1 MGDNA
6 LRTSRNHGN
15 SLLGLSVLLF
25 VSTLL
30 LSAER
35 RIGPDAARPGAR
47 SLMDAHNCY
56 PYFEWWPDRIDRAL
70 SSGTPLAIEQDLYWY
85 TDAKTGD
92 RRSVLTHGSPIIGNE
107 PTMRDYFFERVRPIV
122 EKALR
127 EGNRRSWPVITLNLD
142 LKSEEPEHVAAIW
155 NLLTEYRD
163 WISTATRLADIH
175 RVEPLDVKPILVLTG
190 QSEAQK
196 VAFYDQRPV
205 GSKLF
210 VFGAVPTNL
219 KDPLAEPEIL
229 EPNPTDNYHRWWNN
243 PWDVVE
249 AGGPA
254 KAGPWTTEKK
264 KRLTELVSYAHKQGL
279 WIRFY
284 TLDGASPAELSCRGW
299 FRSYNFGSRAS
310 VDLRW
315 RAAVNAGVD
324 YIATDQYEELA
335 DFLRKQVA
343 AQTPD

>member
-1 MGDNA
+1 MDDNA
-6 LRTSRNHGN
+6 RQTACNRSYIVR
-15 SLLGLSVLLF
+15 GLCVVLF
-25 VSTLL
+25 VSNLL
-30 LSAER
+30 LSAEG
-35 RIGPDAARPGAR
+35 RIGPDTARPGAR

-85 TDAKTGD
+85 TEAKTGHG
-92 RRSVLTHGSPIIGNE
+92 RSVLTHGSPVSGNE

-122 EKALR
+122 QKALR
-127 EGNRRSWPVITLNLD
+127 EGNRGSWPVITLNLD
-142 LKSEEPEHVAAIW
+142 LKSEEPEHLAAIW

-163 WISTATRLADIH
+163 WVSTATRSADIH

-196 VAFYDQRPV
+196 VVFYDQRPV
-205 GSKLF
+205 GSELF
-210 VFGAVPTNL
+210 VFGAAPTNV
-219 KDPLAEPEIL
+219 KDPLAKPEIL
-229 EPNPTDNYHRWWNN
+229 EPNPADNYHRWWNN

-249 AGGPA
+249 AGGPSV
-254 KAGPWTTEKK
+254 AGPWTAEKNG
-264 KRLTELVSYAHKQGL
+264 RLTELVTYAHKQGL

-284 TLDGASPAELSCRGW
+284 TLDGAKPAELSCRGW
-299 FRSYNFGSRAS
+299 FRSYNFGSRAA

-324 YIATDQYEELA
+324 YIATDQYEDLA
-335 DFLRKQVA
+335 DLLRKHTA
-343 AQTPD
+343 AQ

>member
-122 EKALR
+122 EMALR
-127 EGNRRSWPVITLNLD
+127 EGNRRSWPVIT
-142 LKSEEPEHVAAIW
+142 
-155 NLLTEYRD
+155 
-163 WISTATRLADIH
+163 
-175 RVEPLDVKPILVLTG
+175 
-190 QSEAQK
+190 
-196 VAFYDQRPV
+196 
-205 GSKLF
+205 
-210 VFGAVPTNL
+210 
-219 KDPLAEPEIL
+219 
-229 EPNPTDNYHRWWNN
+229 
-243 PWDVVE
+243 
-249 AGGPA
+249 
-254 KAGPWTTEKK
+254 
-264 KRLTELVSYAHKQGL
+264 
-279 WIRFY
+279 
-284 TLDGASPAELSCRGW
+284 
-299 FRSYNFGSRAS
+299 
-310 VDLRW
+310 
-315 RAAVNAGVD
+315 
-324 YIATDQYEELA
+324 
-335 DFLRKQVA
+335 
-343 AQTPD
+343 